1 MNYYESNRP
10 GQKRIRSNVNDSCN
24 ALVSVVTPFYNAGTF
39 FEETYNSVINQT
51 FPWYEWIIVD
61 DGSTDKDS
69 LDVLEKFEKT
79 DSRIKVIHQENGGL
93 ACARNTGFNAAST
106 ELIVPLDADDL
117 IAPTF
122 LDCLYWALMYN
133 PNAAWAYCDTVGFSG
148 MEYIWKKHFDA
159 ATMKTENLLVATA
172 MIRKSAFDLI
182 GGYKVEKCSYNEDWR
197 FWLEMLSEHQYPVH
211 VNANLFWYRRQDTSM
226 LSDVK
231 SDKQK
236 AELNNRIIENARKHV
251 DTDVQA
257 VEYPIDI
264 KLSGDIYEYPVEC
277 EWNSS
282 VSEYSNCSTEKKVL
296 WIIPWLSLGGADKFN
311 LDAISGLRE
320 KGYKSIIVCTKPSPN
335 EWMSRFEL
343 LTDEIYSLPDFMSIE
358 HYSEFITYLIQ
369 SRNVDEIIVSNSSE
383 GYALLPFLRQ
393 LYPEIPIIDYVHM
406 EEWYWHGGGYARTSG
421 SHAGLVDKT
430 LVCNSSTRDVMVK
443 LLGADDAR
451 TECLHIGVD
460 DVYFDPSKE
469 DDGYL
474 HQMLGLSKETKIVLY
489 PCRICA
495 QKRPFMMLDI
505 AEYVKKKYSDVAF
518 VVVGEGPDLAGIKK
532 SINKRNLNNTVYCI
546 GSSDKMRKCYKDSDV
561 LLICSM
567 QEGLTLTTYEAC
579 SMGLPIVSS
588 NVGGQRDLV
597 SSENGYLIEVPME
610 EQKGNQKWSD
620 EEVKQFGDAI
630 VNILSDS
637 NKAKEL
643 GANGR
648 KEVIEKFSITK
659 MVDTLAT
666 KLNEV
671 AEDENRKEIRFIQS
685 KALKSMPN
693 IAGEFFTVNLRWEIG
708 EHRCGGPRF
717 IHKVIY
723 HLRRVP
729 VLGDGL
735 TAIWHA
741 LKKII
746 RK

>member
-1 MNYYESNRP
+1 MENYYAINRP
-10 GQKRIRSNVNDSCN
+10 GQKLNKCVISDHINP
-24 ALVSVVTPFYNAGTF
+24 LVTIVTPFYNAGTF

-51 FPWYEWIIVD
+51 FPRYEWIIVD
-61 DGSTDKDS
+61 DGSTDKNS
-69 LDVLEKFEKT
+69 IDVLEKFAKT

-93 ACARNTGFNAAST
+93 ACARNTGFYAAST
-106 ELIVPLDADDL
+106 ELIVPLDADDM

-122 LDCLYWALMYN
+122 LDYLYWALMYN
-133 PNAAWAYCDTVGFSG
+133 PDAAWAYCDTVGFSG

-182 GGYKVEKCSYNEDWR
+182 GGYKVEKFSYNEDWR
-197 FWLEMLSEHQYPVH
+197 FWLEMLAEHQYPVH

-231 SDKQK
+231 NDKQK
-236 AELNNRIIENARKHV
+236 SKLNNRIIENARKNV
-251 DTDVQA
+251 DTNVKA
-257 VEYPIDI
+257 VEYPEEL
-264 KLSGDIYEYPVEC
+264 KNKEAFYEYPTECKGDITKRVSNVE
-277 EWNSS
+277 
-282 VSEYSNCSTEKKVL
+282 EKKVL

-343 LTDEIYSLPDFMSIE
+343 LTDEIYSLPDFLSIE
-358 HYSEFITYLIQ
+358 HYPEFITYLIQ

-430 LVCNSSTRDVMVK
+430 LVCNSSTRDVMVN
-443 LLGADDAR
+443 LFGAEDVR

-474 HQMLGLSKETKIVLY
+474 HQMLGFSKETKIVLY

-567 QEGLTLTTYEAC
+567 QEGLTLTTYESC

-597 SSENGYLIEVPME
+597 SFENGYLIEVPME
-610 EQKGNQKWSD
+610 EQKGKQKWSD

-637 NKAKEL
+637 DRAKEL

-648 KEVIEKFSITK
+648 KEVVEKFSITK

-666 KLNEV
+666 KLDEV
-671 AEDENRKEIRFIQS
+671 AADEVRKEIRFSQS
-685 KALKSMPN
+685 RALKSMSN
-693 IAGEFFTVNLRWEIG
+693 ISGEFYAVNCRWEIG
-708 EHRCGGPRF
+708 ELNRGEPLF

-735 TAIWHA
+735 TVIWHA
-741 LKKII
+741 LKKLL
-746 RK
+746 RKK